1 MKKAFALILTGV
13 VMASPLTAYAEITE
27 STPDPKQSSTEITTQ
42 IEPAYIVTIPAD
54 TSVDFNTV
62 NTNFG
67 TVTLTKAQLEPNKC
81 IKVTM
86 SASGELKN
94 SADTGK
100 VLPYTIFEGK
110 ADAVTDTVFT
120 SAELATVGDKTDLTI
135 TITADDWNNAY
146 AGSYSDTVLF
156 SIEYT
161 DAQP

>member
-13 VMASPLTAYAEITE
+13 LMASPLTAFAEITE
-27 STPDPKQSSTEITTQ
+27 NTDPKQGSTEITTQ
-42 IEPAYIVTIPAD
+42 IAPAYIVTIPAD

-62 NTNFG
+62 NTDFG
-67 TVTLTKAQLEPNKC
+67 AVKLTKAQLEPNKC

-86 SASGELKN
+86 TASGEMKN
-94 SADTGK
+94 SADTSK
-100 VLPYTIFEGK
+100 VLPYTIFEGT

-120 SAELATVGDKTDLTI
+120 SAELASVGDKTDLTI
-135 TITADDWNNAY
+135 SISADDWNNAY

-156 SIEYT
+156 SIEYA